1 MTADVIYA
9 LAFPR
14 RARLHRE
21 DTAIDVSPQNLKL
34 VAALNRLGVSRL
46 NPSSFSQYRQ
56 TTETSETVLLDLQL
70 WKYTGS
76 GLP

>member
-9 LAFPR
+9 LAFPM
-14 RARLHRE
+14 RARLRRE
-21 DTAIDVSPQNLKL
+21 DTAIDVSPQDLKL
-34 VAALNRLGVSRL
+34 VAALKRLGVSRV

-56 TTETSETVLLDLQL
+56 TTETSETVLLDLRL
-70 WKYTGS
+70 RKYTGP